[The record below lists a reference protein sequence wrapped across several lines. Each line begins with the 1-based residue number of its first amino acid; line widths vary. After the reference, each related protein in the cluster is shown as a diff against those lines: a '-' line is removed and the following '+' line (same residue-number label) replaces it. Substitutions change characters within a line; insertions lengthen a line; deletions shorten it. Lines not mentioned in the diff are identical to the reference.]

1 MQITTMLGHASRET
15 KQTQKT
21 TPHWRSWWD
30 MIDAVPV
37 DLLQEGCCKAI
48 TERLLDHNI
57 SSGADRGLELVPQLA
72 VLESI

>member
-1 MQITTMLGHASRET
+1 MQSTTILGHASRET
-15 KQTQKT
+15 NKLREEST
-21 TPHWRSWWD
+21 HWRSWWD
-30 MIDAVPV
+30 MIDAIPV

-72 VLESI
+72 ILESI